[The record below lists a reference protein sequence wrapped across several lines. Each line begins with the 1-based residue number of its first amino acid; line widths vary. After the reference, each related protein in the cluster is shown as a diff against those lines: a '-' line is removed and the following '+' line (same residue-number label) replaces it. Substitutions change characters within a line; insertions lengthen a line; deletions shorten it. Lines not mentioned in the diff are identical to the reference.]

1 MNLVTT
7 KMITT
12 GRTQYTRLTKKEAA
26 LCQDFDWFSYEAY
39 CGEDWESWFVPTYRI
54 NQLNQNLPVKYRVLT
69 PDGFDILRDQ
79 LYDTPEQAE
88 EDLTQWVKGYEFQG
102 YYSWRGH
109 RLSLEVLKENC
120 RIVKTFVFEDEEEE
134 LIPDP
139 KPF

>member
-1 MNLVTT
+1 
-7 KMITT
+7 MITT
-12 GRTQYTRLTKKEAA
+12 GRTQYTRLTKKETA
-26 LCQDFDWFSYEAY
+26 LCKDFDWFSYEAY

-54 NQLNQNLPVKYRVLT
+54 NQLNQKKNLPVKYRVLT
-69 PDGFDILRDQ
+69 PDGFDILRDT

-88 EDLTQWVKGYEFQG
+88 EDLTQWVKGYEAQG

-109 RLSLEVLKENC
+109 KLSLETLKENC
-120 RIVKTFVFEDEEEE
+120 RIVKTFVFEDEEED